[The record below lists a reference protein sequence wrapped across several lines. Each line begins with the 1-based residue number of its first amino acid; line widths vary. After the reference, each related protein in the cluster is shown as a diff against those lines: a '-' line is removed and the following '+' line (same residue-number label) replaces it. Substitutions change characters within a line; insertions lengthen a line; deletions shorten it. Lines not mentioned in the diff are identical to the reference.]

1 MIDYKKRI
9 TSLLERIEADTF
21 LVFNLEGTDSASMY
35 YLTGFTG
42 EGALIISGSETLLLT
57 DSRYTEQVK
66 REVPEIASKKI
77 TGNYLDAVVGTIN
90 SKSIPN
96 LVIGSSRISHYF
108 VETLKKRVETVIV
121 SMKDPVQELRKVK
134 DPEEIKR
141 IRAAVNLT
149 QASLSELIEG
159 IKIGMTE
166 RQVALRL
173 EFIMREKG
181 AEKVA
186 FDLII
191 AAGENSALPHYR
203 PKDRKLRQG
212 DLLLCDIGAQ
222 VDGYCSD
229 MTRVF
234 SIGEPP
240 TQAKEIYNIVLQANR
255 AGRDQVKA
263 GATGIAV
270 DGAARRVITDAGH
283 ADHFGHGLGHGV
295 GIEVH
300 ESPRLSPLS
309 KDILE
314 AGMAATIEPGIYLP
328 GFGGVR
334 IEDLVIVTEEGC
346 DVLTSFPSDC
356 LAQIG

>member
-77 TGNYLDAVVGTIN
+77 TGNYLDAVVSTIN

-96 LVIGSSRISHYF
+96 LAIGSSRISHYF
-108 VETLKKRVETVIV
+108 VETLKKRVETIIV
-121 SMKDPVQELRKVK
+121 SMKDPVEELRKVK
-134 DPEEIKR
+134 DPEEVKR
-141 IRAAVNLT
+141 IRSAVNLT

-181 AEKVA
+181 ADKVA

-240 TQAKEIYNIVLQANR
+240 TQGKEIYDIVLRANR
-255 AGRDQVKA
+255 AGLDQVKA
-263 GATGIAV
+263 GASGIAV
-270 DGAARRVITDAGH
+270 DGAARKVIADAGH

-314 AGMAATIEPGIYLP
+314 AGMSVTIEPGIYLP

>member
-9 TSLLERIEADTF
+9 TSLLERIEADAF

-96 LVIGSSRISHYF
+96 LAIGSSRISHYF
-108 VETLKKRVETVIV
+108 VETLKKRVETIIV
-121 SMKDPVQELRKVK
+121 SMKDPVEELRKVK

-166 RQVALRL
+166 REVALRL

-356 LAQIG
+356 LTQIG